1 MDSRIDVVIGLMKAK
16 IAEPLSSEELARAVN
31 LSTSRLRHLFKSE
44 TGVALKQYQKS
55 LRMQLAQTLLAR
67 TFLTVKEITIRVGMR
82 DPGRFVR
89 DFKVACGLTPTQYR
103 KLHRKIAKPATK

>member
-44 TGVALKQYQKS
+44 TGVSLKQYQKS

-67 TFLTVKEITIRVGMR
+67 SFLTVKEITIRVGMR

-103 KLHRKIAKPATK
+103 KLHRKIAKPATE